1 MKDSKLA
8 GDMADSGSDD
18 DDDESLNENYLES
31 KMRIDQYGE
40 DSSVENRDDN
50 QVGRW
55 EDLQRILTNITIEIN
70 FIKKNILPL
79 GL

>member
-1 MKDSKLA
+1 MKLIVA
-8 GDMADSGSDD
+8 VTMLMNDD
-18 DDDESLNENYLES
+18 ISLNENHLKS
-31 KMRIDQYGE
+31 KMRIDEYGE

-50 QVGRW
+50 EVSRW

-70 FIKKNILPL
+70 FIRNTL

>member
-1 MKDSKLA
+1 MKLIVA
-8 GDMADSGSDD
+8 VTMLMNDD
-18 DDDESLNENYLES
+18 ISLNENHLKS
-31 KMRIDQYGE
+31 KMRIDEYGE

-50 QVGRW
+50 EVSRW

-70 FIKKNILPL
+70 VIKNTL